1 MHVLLVDED
10 SVDRFL
16 ARHALDAALAGEA
29 VCTEASS
36 LSGALV
42 RLKQQRF
49 DVILTDLHLS
59 DADGL
64 SAPRQLGH
72 AANGTPVIVMLG
84 VVDET
89 VGLRAVAQGAQDYL
103 AKEHVLGARGDGL
116 ERVLLRRAVRHAIE
130 RHRLRRESRYDALT
144 GALNRRGL
152 CEVLAAELE
161 RAQRHGQALHALF
174 IDCDDFKRIND
185 THGYDAG
192 DMTLHQV
199 GQIVR
204 EQLRPTDALARFGGD
219 EFVVLLPATTA
230 AAAHRI
236 AHRLREQVEQG
247 TPHGA
252 TVSIGLIEVRPTD
265 ANVRALVR
273 RAQCALQL
281 AKRSGKN
288 QVFALTPSAEVVR
301 YAQ

>member
-1 MHVLLVDED
+1 MDVLLVDDD
-10 SVDRFL
+10 SAERFL
-16 ARHALDAALAGEA
+16 VRHALDAALSCEV
-29 VCTEASS
+29 VCTEAAS
-36 LSGALV
+36 LTSALI
-42 RLKQQRF
+42 RLQQQRF
-49 DVILTDLHLS
+49 DVILTELHLP

-72 AANGTPVIVMLG
+72 AADGTPIIVMLG

-89 VGLRAVAQGAQDYL
+89 VGLQAVAQGAQDYL
-103 AKEHVLGARGDGL
+103 AKDHVLSARGDGL

-152 CEVLAAELE
+152 REVLQAEVE
-161 RAQRHGQALHALF
+161 RAQRQDRALHALF
-174 IDCDDFKRIND
+174 IDCDNFKRIND

-192 DMTLHQV
+192 DATLRRV
-199 GQIVR
+199 GQVAR

-230 AAAHRI
+230 TAAQRI
-236 AHRLREQVEQG
+236 AQRLREQIEQ
-247 TPHGA
+247 TAPYNA
-252 TVSIGLIEVRPTD
+252 TVSIGLVEVLRADTTVD
-265 ANVRALVR
+265 ALVR
-273 RAQCALQL
+273 RAQCALNL

-301 YAQ
+301 YA